1 MMSQPPSDATG
12 RDVRAGLNT
21 AQRGRLVDF
30 LHDHPTN
37 VGPYHILGVV
47 GQGGM
52 GIVYKAEQREPVR
65 RVVALK
71 LVKLG
76 MDTAD
81 VVARFESERQALA
94 VMNHPNVARV
104 FDAGATERGRPYF
117 VMEYVAGESITTF
130 CDAARMS
137 IPQRLELFVQACEA
151 VQHAHQKAI
160 IHRDL
165 KPSNILVTTV
175 DDEPVVKVIDFGVA
189 KALTEKLT
197 DRTLHTT
204 SGQLLGTPEY
214 MSPEQAEGSVDVDTR
229 TDVYA
234 LGVVLYELL
243 CGALPFDPA
252 SLRGAGH
259 AEIQRILRDVEPPR
273 PSAKLSSLGAV

>member
-37 VGPYHILGVV
+37 VGPYHILGVA

-175 DDEPVVKVIDFGVA
+175 DDKPVVKVIDFGVA
-189 KALTEKLT
+189 KAVSQRVTE
-197 DRTLHTT
+197 RTLFTAT
-204 SGQLLGTPEY
+204 GQLVGTPEY
-214 MSPEQAEGSVDVDTR
+214 MSPEQAEMSAADVDTR
-229 TDVYA
+229 ADVYS

-243 CGALPFDPA
+243 TGALPFDA
-252 SLRGAGH
+252 AALRSAG
-259 AEIQRILRDVEPPR
+259 
-273 PSAKLSSLGAV
+273 

>member
-1 MMSQPPSDATG
+1 MSNPTTPNTTGSGPTAATDLPDLG
-12 RDVRAGLNT
+12 SARLNQFAAAVRADPE
-21 AQRGRLVDF
+21 QI
-30 LHDHPTN
+30 
-37 VGPYHILGVV
+37 GPYRILERV
-47 GQGGM
+47 GEGGM
-52 GIVYKAEQREPVR
+52 GVIFRAEQREPVR
-65 RVVALK
+65 RTVAIK
-71 LVKLG
+71 LVRFG
-76 MDTAD
+76 MDSD
-81 VVARFESERQALA
+81 QVLARFDSERHALA
-94 VMNHPNVARV
+94 VMDHPHVAKV
-104 FDAGATERGRPYF
+104 LDAGVTDGGRPYF
-117 VMEYVAGESITTF
+117 VMEFVAGEPITAY
-130 CDAARMS
+130 CDRHNYSTAR
-137 IPQRLELFVQACEA
+137 RLELFLQACHA

-259 AEIQRILRDVEPPR
+259 AE
-273 PSAKLSSLGAV
+273 